1 MKANYIKLLCVCCK
15 NTSPHPSSQSVENEH
30 KKDLTPMDP
39 VGRGRRLRGVRVGL
53 LKQRLITLL
62 HFLREKK

>member
-1 MKANYIKLLCVCCK
+1 
-15 NTSPHPSSQSVENEH
+15 
-30 KKDLTPMDP
+30 MDP